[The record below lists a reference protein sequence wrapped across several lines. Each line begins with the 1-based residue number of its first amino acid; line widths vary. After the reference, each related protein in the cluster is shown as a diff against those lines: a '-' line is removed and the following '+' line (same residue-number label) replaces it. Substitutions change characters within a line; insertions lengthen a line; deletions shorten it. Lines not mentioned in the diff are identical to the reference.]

1 MPTKKDIVKDALEDL
16 SKINFKKFCDALVDR
31 RGDRKVAKNK
41 VQDKDFMDVTN
52 VLVSSFTEDETPAV
66 VIELLKSIKCFDE
79 AKNLEDLIAEHF
91 PKSSA
96 SKATAATAAAG
107 AAGETTCSSEEH
119 FVDKHRTELIERV
132 TNIPPI
138 LNLLLKKKVI
148 QDPVYEEIC
157 DTKGNPEKMTKIYR
171 QALKSGICA
180 KDIFFEI
187 LKDKEPLLV
196 EDLEKKA

>member
-79 AKNLEDLIAEHF
+79 AKNL
-91 PKSSA
+91 
-96 SKATAATAAAG
+96 
-107 AAGETTCSSEEH
+107 EEH

>member
-96 SKATAATAAAG
+96 SK
-107 AAGETTCSSEEH
+107 EEH